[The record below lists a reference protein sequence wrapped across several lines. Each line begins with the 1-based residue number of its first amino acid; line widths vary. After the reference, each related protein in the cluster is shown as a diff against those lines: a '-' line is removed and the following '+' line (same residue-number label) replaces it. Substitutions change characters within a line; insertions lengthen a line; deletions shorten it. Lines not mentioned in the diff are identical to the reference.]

1 GGAATALVGV
11 TSQGQGTHTAL
22 SQIIADELDVSLDQ
36 IVVLSG
42 DTAMV
47 PYGGGTWASRGMPIG
62 GSATMLAARALGE
75 KIRTI
80 AAALL
85 EAHADDVELHDGHA
99 VVRGT
104 DHRLSFAEL
113 ARATH
118 FRSNELR
125 GLEPSLDAT

>member
-1 GGAATALVGV
+1 GGAVTARVEV
-11 TSQGQGTHTAL
+11 TNQGQGTHTAL
-22 SQIIADELDVSLDQ
+22 SQIIVDELDVSLDQ

-85 EAHADDVELHDGHA
+85 EAHAGDNDLRRCPPEG
-99 VVRGT
+99 RGSPG
-104 DHRLSFAEL
+104 RC
-113 ARATH
+113 
-118 FRSNELR
+118 
-125 GLEPSLDAT
+125 GIVG